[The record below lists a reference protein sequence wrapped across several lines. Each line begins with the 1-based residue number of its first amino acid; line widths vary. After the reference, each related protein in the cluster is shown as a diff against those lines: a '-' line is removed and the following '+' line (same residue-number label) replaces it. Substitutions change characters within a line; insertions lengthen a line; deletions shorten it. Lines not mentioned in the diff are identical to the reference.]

1 MAERLMVMHEECLEG
16 NYESIIK
23 LRETHPQ
30 AVAGSHIRQVSFFMF
45 LL

>member
-23 LRETHPQ
+23 LREIRRQ
-30 AVAGSHIRQVSFFMF
+30 AVAHSHIRQVSSIMF